1 MRTLVNLALLS
12 ILGAAPVAASCHDS
26 SGNLLAANNCGFD
39 KDAQGWTASP
49 GAAVS
54 QDPADH
60 GVLNAVADSGG
71 SLTIVGPCV
80 AAQPKTPYRIG
91 ARLRS
96 TTGTS
101 YFCSVNAYQYSDDR
115 CTEGAEPL
123 GSAAGPPSAEWAT
136 LDGSATTSEAA
147 KSLQLHPSCS
157 GEPGFTVQL
166 DDFVVSKM

>member
-1 MRTLVNLALLS
+1 MRSLVNLALLS
-12 ILGAAPVAASCHDS
+12 ILVAAPAAASCHDS

-71 SLTIVGPCV
+71 SLTILGPCV
-80 AAQPKTPYRIG
+80 AAQPKTPYRFG

-96 TTGTS
+96 TAGTS
-101 YFCSVNAYQYSDDR
+101 YFCSVNVFQYSDDR
-115 CTEGAEPL
+115 CAEGQEPL
-123 GSAAGPPSAEWAT
+123 GSAAGPPGAGWAT
-136 LDGSATTSEAA
+136 LDSSATTSDAA
-147 KSLQLHPSCS
+147 KSLQLLPSCS

-166 DDFVVSKM
+166 DDFVVSKT